1 MMVVEYLSQAFY
13 IDLRLKGKL
22 DRLESL
28 KSLAEKVTA
37 TLNATPV
44 SGTRDVH
51 KLDKVVCKIV
61 DLENEINKEID
72 ALVDLKRDIRLMIDS
87 VPCHDCRVVL
97 ELRYL
102 NYMKWHQ
109 IAESMDRGIRAVH
122 YIHAKAIAF
131 LEEENE

>member
-37 TLNATPV
+37 ALNATPV

>member
-1 MMVVEYLSQAFY
+1 MTVVEYLSQAFY

-28 KSLAEKVTA
+28 KSLAAKVTA
-37 TLNATPV
+37 TMNATPV

-51 KLDKVVCKIV
+51 KLDRIICRIV
-61 DLENEINKEID
+61 DLENEINSEID
-72 ALVDLKRDIRLMIDS
+72 ALVDLKRDIRLLIDS
-87 VPCHDCRVVL
+87 VPCIDCRVVL

-102 NYMKWHQ
+102 NYKKWPQ
-109 IAESMDRGIRAVH
+109 IAESMGRGVRAVH

-131 LEEENE
+131 LEEDNE